1 MPYLSFISD
10 EDLLKC
16 ISELHQTYLKCQK
29 EFAVKD
35 FYKNKVDPIKFLF
48 DMKFN
53 EINENDYIKAE
64 INRQVD
70 KTISN
75 AIGDFHQKLLGC
87 IEGLNDLGVGNGCD
101 LVNDEQTIFAE
112 LKNKHNTMN
121 SSSSEATIQKL
132 IHFAD
137 EHPDAN
143 CYLIQIIA
151 KKSIDE
157 LWRGNFN
164 NTYYEHPRV
173 RKISGDKFYELVT
186 GIPDAFHQLC
196 TVLPQATKDYV
207 ESLNITTQGKT
218 DSSFVFNELNT
229 TAQQNNK
236 TLIEQIMT
244 DNFNTYNG
252 FLQ

>member
-1 MPYLSFISD
+1 
-10 EDLLKC
+10 
-16 ISELHQTYLKCQK
+16 
-29 EFAVKD
+29 
-35 FYKNKVDPIKFLF
+35 
-48 DMKFN
+48 MKFN

-137 EHPDAN
+137 EYPDAN

-151 KKSIDE
+151 TRSINE
-157 LWRGNFN
+157 LWKGTFN
-164 NTYYEHPRV
+164 KTYYEHPRV
-173 RKISGDKFYELVT
+173 RKISADKFYELVT
-186 GIPDAFHQLC
+186 GIPDAFYQLC